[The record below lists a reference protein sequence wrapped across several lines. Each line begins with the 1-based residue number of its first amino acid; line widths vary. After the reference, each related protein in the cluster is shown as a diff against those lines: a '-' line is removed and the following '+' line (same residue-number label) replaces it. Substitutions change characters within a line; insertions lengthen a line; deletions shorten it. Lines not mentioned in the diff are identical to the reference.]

1 MVGHR
6 KAHKVI
12 KMIRTAR
19 MEDVKSIH
27 TLINSFA
34 GDGLLL
40 NRSISSLYDKLRD
53 FIVYTDDNVL
63 IGVCAL
69 QITWDNLAEIRSLA
83 VKQEAQGRGIGSQ
96 LVQGCLDE
104 AEKFGIKR
112 IFTLTYRA
120 GFFRKLGFNDID
132 KKELPH
138 KIWSDCLHCH
148 KFPDCDEDA
157 LMYVKKHDV

>member
-1 MVGHR
+1 
-6 KAHKVI
+6 
-12 KMIRTAR
+12 MIRTAR
-19 MEDVKSIH
+19 MEDVKHIH
-27 TLINSFA
+27 TLINDFA

-53 FIVYTDDNVL
+53 FHVFTGDDNTL

-69 QITWDNLAEIRSLA
+69 QITWENLAEVRSLA
-83 VKQEAQGRGIGSQ
+83 VRAESQGRGIGSQ
-96 LVQGCLDE
+96 LVRSCLAE
-104 AEKFGIKR
+104 AEKFGIER
-112 IFTLTYRA
+112 VFTLTYQP

-138 KIWSDCLHCH
+138 KIWSDCIHCH

-157 LMYVKKHDV
+157 LMYVKKLHV

>member
-1 MVGHR
+1 
-6 KAHKVI
+6 
-12 KMIRTAR
+12 

-53 FIVYTDDNVL
+53 FHVFTDEDNNL
-63 IGVCAL
+63 LGVCAL
-69 QITWDNLAEIRSLA
+69 QITWDNLAEVRSLA
-83 VKQEAQGRGIGSQ
+83 VKQEAQGKGIGAQ
-96 LVQGCLDE
+96 LVRSCLAE
-104 AEKFGIKR
+104 AEKFGIEQ
-112 IFTLTYRA
+112 IFTLTYQP
-120 GFFRKLGFNDID
+120 GFFRKLGFVDID

-138 KIWSDCLHCH
+138 KIWSDCIHCH

>member
-1 MVGHR
+1 
-6 KAHKVI
+6 
-12 KMIRTAR
+12 
-19 MEDVKSIH
+19 MEDVKNIH

-53 FIVYTDDNVL
+53 FHVYTDDDNAL
-63 IGVCAL
+63 LGVCAL
-69 QITWDNLAEIRSLA
+69 QITWDNLAELRSLA
-83 VKQEAQGRGIGSQ
+83 VRQEAQGRGIGAQ
-96 LVQGCLDE
+96 LVRSCLAE
-104 AEKFGIKR
+104 AEKFGIEI
-112 IFTLTYRA
+112 IFTLTYQP

-138 KIWSDCLHCH
+138 KIWSDCIHCH

-157 LMYVKKHDV
+157 LMYVRKN